1 MEKLDLSFEEYL
13 ALPGVNWSSLKHYD
27 RSPAHYRL
35 AIDQERE
42 QTPIMQ
48 TGSALHA
55 LVLEGELAFTSRYVV
70 APVGIDR
77 RTKAGKEQWAAF
89 EAEADGKET
98 LTQEQHATVCGMA
111 AAILAHPRAGKLLE
125 KCRERELSITWADFL
140 TALTCKARLDA
151 YDETNGLVVDIKST
165 DDASPKAFERLAAR
179 MLYHGQAAFYLQGL
193 REAGADP
200 ARFLFIAVERNP
212 PHGVAVYLA
221 DDEMVG
227 VGSAMVAAFLER
239 HAGCM
244 AANAWPGYP
253 VEVQTLSLPRWA
265 A

>member
-1 MEKLDLSFEEYL
+1 MTTFAEYL
-13 ALPGVNWSSLKHYD
+13 ALDAVNWSSLKHYD
-27 RSPAHYRL
+27 RSPAHYRQ
-35 AIDQERE
+35 AIGQERE
-42 QTPIMQ
+42 QTPAMQ

-55 LVLEGELAFTSRYVV
+55 LVLEGELAFSSRYVV

-89 EAEADGKET
+89 EAEANGKEI
-98 LTQEQHATVCGMA
+98 LTGEQHESVIGMA
-111 AAILAHPRAGKLLE
+111 AAILTHPRAGKLLE
-125 KCRERELSITWADFL
+125 KCRERELSITWTDFL
-140 TALTCKARLDA
+140 TALACKARLDG
-151 YDETNGLVVDIKST
+151 YDATNGLVVDIKSA
-165 DDASPKAFERLAAR
+165 DDASPKAFERQAAR

-193 REAGADP
+193 REAGGNA
-200 ARFLFIAVERNP
+200 AKFLFVAVERNP

-221 DDEMVG
+221 DEEMIVTG
-227 VGSAMVAAFLER
+227 NAMVAAFLER